1 MKILDGKK
9 IPSKREIKEFER
21 VVLDF
26 MISPH
31 GQVLESRAKVMNFVV
46 AHAYFI
52 IAALQKEIMH
62 HEITEVGVPKGLEE
76 IAKDLQ
82 MKRWRVYDR

>member
-1 MKILDGKK
+1 MKIPDGKK
-9 IPSKREIKEFER
+9 IPRLREIKEFER
-21 VVLDF
+21 VVLDY
-26 MISPH
+26 MLSPH

-46 AHAYFI
+46 AHIDFI
-52 IAALQKEIMH
+52 VAAMRKEMMH